1 MNMKSL
7 IEYYTDAFFA
17 VIYTLVRD
25 YASEIFQNVAND
37 LGAYYTEDE
46 IELLD
51 DEDYLRLLRDAVDEF
66 VGKNELGLITDLF
79 VDEFENMCIDEDVCN
94 DILSD
99 KSITQSYLNYAVHR
113 AKKSYNIDESSKCDL
128 AFALLLSDVSFS
140 GIPEYVCEDIE
151 DNYDVIGEITNL
163 L

>member
-17 VIYTLVRD
+17 VLHTLVRD
-25 YASEIFQNVAND
+25 YASEIFQNVANE

-51 DEDYLRLLRDAVDEF
+51 EEDYLRLLQDAVDEF
-66 VGKNELGLITDLF
+66 VGENELGLITDLF
-79 VDEFENMCIDEDVCN
+79 VEEFENTCIDEDVCD

-99 KSITQSYLNYAVHR
+99 KSITKSYLDYAVHH
-113 AKKSYNIDESSKCDL
+113 AKKSYTIDESSKCDL
-128 AFALLLSDVSFS
+128 AFALLLSDMSFS

-151 DNYDVIGEITNL
+151 DNYDIVGEIQNRL
-163 L
+163 